1 MEPNSM
7 QMMGDQNP
15 MEQPQ
20 SPMGMPP
27 QMGVDGDQ
35 MPQEEMRKN
44 LLDMYTKIRS
54 KKGEWDA
61 TNNVAGVH
69 LAEAK
74 INGLRNFFAA
84 FEKAGIDPSDPEAM
98 RTFFDTLYEK
108 NPDLY
113 QMMIPVIEEIL
124 GPEEEDTGGV
134 DQLGEVGP

>member
-1 MEPNSM
+1 
-7 QMMGDQNP
+7 MMGDQNP

-27 QMGVDGDQ
+27 PSPMDGGDGDQ

-44 LLDMYTKIRS
+44 LLDMYTKVQS

-61 TNNVAGVH
+61 TNKVAEVH

-74 INGLRNFFAA
+74 INALRKFFTA
-84 FEKAGIDPSDPEAM
+84 FEKAGIDPSDSDAM
-98 RTFFDTLYEK
+98 RNFFDTLYEK

-113 QMMIPVIEEIL
+113 QMIIPVIDDIL
-124 GPEEEDTGGV
+124 GPDEP
-134 DQLGEVGP
+134 DQGMMEQQGEVGP